1 MESNHIPASY
11 NLMLFHFADTQ
22 KLRPPFNSK
31 NVSKIDLPLLTE
43 METKIESIS
52 GNVTNSCCSY

>member
-1 MESNHIPASY
+1 
-11 NLMLFHFADTQ
+11 MLFHFADTQ

-31 NVSKIDLPLLTE
+31 NVSKIELPLLTE

-52 GNVTNSCCSY
+52 GIFTNSCFSN